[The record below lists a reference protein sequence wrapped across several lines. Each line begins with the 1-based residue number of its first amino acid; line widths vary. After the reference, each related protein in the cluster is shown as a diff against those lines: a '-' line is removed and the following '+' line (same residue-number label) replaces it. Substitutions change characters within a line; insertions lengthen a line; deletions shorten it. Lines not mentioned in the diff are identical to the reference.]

1 MQPNDPNTPLLAAA
15 SLDYV
20 LESASV
26 LALCLNA
33 DLEITAANGYAYRV
47 LGTDAV
53 GRPLSWC
60 VVNFNES
67 TNLRALVARHTGVH
81 MLGLSTAAGM
91 PETFYFR
98 FFPLPNGTL
107 ALGSLDVQEQQRLR
121 SEALSLNRELSD
133 LARQLHQA
141 NAELHELNQLK
152 NQFLGMAAHDLRQPL
167 GSIMVFG
174 QYLID
179 EASAKLSAEHQDFL
193 LTCIR
198 SAEDMKRMIDDFLD
212 VAMIE
217 SGRLRLELMPA
228 RVEEIL
234 EPVATLGRLIAAR
247 KGVSLL
253 LNPGVGTRRLFA
265 DAPKVQQVLLNLVGN
280 AVNHSATGQ
289 RVWLSANWEPQNLVL
304 TVRDEG
310 PGIAPE
316 HQQRLFAPFE
326 RLASRRTA
334 GERHA
339 GLGLA
344 IAQKIVEAH
353 HGVIRVE
360 SVLGQGATFF
370 VTLPAGDE
378 SAVPETRTQTL

>member
-1 MQPNDPNTPLLAAA
+1 MQQNDPNTPLLAAA

-33 DLEITAANGYAYRV
+33 DLEITAANAYAYRV

-193 LTCIR
+193 RTCIR

-265 DAPKVQQVLLNLVGN
+265 DAPKVQQVLLTLVGN

-310 PGIAPE
+310 PGIATE